1 MWRETK
7 LLLID
12 DNLDRSRDLAVILN
26 FLGEDQL
33 TCNSEDWRE
42 VAAGLSNSREAL
54 CVLLGSVESKGG
66 AVELLKQLA
75 SWDEYLPILLIG
87 EPAPADWPEE
97 LRRRVLASLE
107 MPPSYNKLL
116 DSLHRAQVYR
126 EMYDQARERGRSREP
141 NLFRSLV
148 GTSRAIQQVRQMMQQ
163 VADTDASVL
172 ILGESGTGK
181 EVVARNLHYHS
192 KRREGPFVPVN
203 CGAIPAELLES
214 ELFGHEKGAF
224 TGAITSRAGRFELA
238 NGGTLFL
245 DEIGDMPLP
254 MQVKLLRVLQ
264 ERTFERVGS
273 NKTQNVDVRII
284 AATHKNLEK
293 MIEDGTFREDL
304 YYRLNVFPIEM
315 APLRERVED
324 IALLLNELISRMEHE
339 KRGSIRFNSAA
350 IMSLC
355 RHDWPGN
362 VRELANLVE
371 RLAIMHPYGVIG
383 VGELPKKFRH
393 VDDEDEQLA
402 SSLREELEE
411 RAAIN
416 AGLPGMDAPA
426 MLPAEGLDLKDY
438 LANRLQSLLD
448 LLPGGVIV
456 IDAHGVVREANPAAL
471 GLLGEPLVGMLWRE
485 VIARCFAPRE
495 DDGHEISLRDG
506 RRLSIATRSLNGEP
520 GQLILLN
527 DLTDTRRLQE
537 QLARHERLSALG
549 RMVASLAHQIRTP
562 LSAALLY
569 AGHLSEQALPT
580 DQQQRFAGRLK
591 ERLHELEHQVRD
603 MLVFARGELPLTD
616 RVAPKALFDSLRA
629 AAEVHVQGL
638 QVRWQCEAR
647 GGELLC
653 NRDTLVGT
661 VLNLV
666 ENAIQACGP
675 ELRLKVHLYARADS
689 LRLSVSDNGPGMD
702 PATLARLG
710 EPFFTTKTTGTGL
723 GLAVVKAVAR
733 AHQGQL
739 QLRSRPGR
747 GTCATLIL
755 PLIPAAPLS
764 AIQE

>member
-1 MWRETK
+1 
-7 LLLID
+7 
-12 DNLDRSRDLAVILN
+12 
-26 FLGEDQL
+26 
-33 TCNSEDWRE
+33 
-42 VAAGLSNSREAL
+42 
-54 CVLLGSVESKGG
+54 
-66 AVELLKQLA
+66 
-75 SWDEYLPILLIG
+75 
-87 EPAPADWPEE
+87 
-97 LRRRVLASLE
+97 
-107 MPPSYNKLL
+107 
-116 DSLHRAQVYR
+116 
-126 EMYDQARERGRSREP
+126 
-141 NLFRSLV
+141 
-148 GTSRAIQQVRQMMQQ
+148 IQQVRQMMQQ

-438 LANRLQSLLD
+438 LANLEQGLIQQALD
-448 LLPGGVIV
+448 DAGGV
-456 IDAHGVVREANPAAL
+456 
-471 GLLGEPLVGMLWRE
+471 
-485 VIARCFAPRE
+485 
-495 DDGHEISLRDG
+495 
-506 RRLSIATRSLNGEP
+506 
-520 GQLILLN
+520 
-527 DLTDTRRLQE
+527 
-537 QLARHERLSALG
+537 
-549 RMVASLAHQIRTP
+549 
-562 LSAALLY
+562 
-569 AGHLSEQALPT
+569 
-580 DQQQRFAGRLK
+580 
-591 ERLHELEHQVRD
+591 
-603 MLVFARGELPLTD
+603 
-616 RVAPKALFDSLRA
+616 
-629 AAEVHVQGL
+629 
-638 QVRWQCEAR
+638 
-647 GGELLC
+647 
-653 NRDTLVGT
+653 
-661 VLNLV
+661 
-666 ENAIQACGP
+666 
-675 ELRLKVHLYARADS
+675 
-689 LRLSVSDNGPGMD
+689 
-702 PATLARLG
+702 
-710 EPFFTTKTTGTGL
+710 
-723 GLAVVKAVAR
+723 VAR
-733 AHQGQL
+733 AAER
-739 QLRSRPGR
+739 LRIRRTTLVEKMRKYGMSRR
-747 GTCATLIL
+747 DDD
-755 PLIPAAPLS
+755 LS
-764 AIQE
+764 DD